1 MPRKLR
7 GRPSPVLWE
16 ESPARRHAQGQR
28 ILRLAGSMYG
38 LGLAVP
44 SFAPGAS
51 KGRGFAAAGAAEGAA
66 AAAAAAVDFL
76 GLPCLDLFAADLDFL
91 SRAATLD
98 MARAA
103 ASGAPA
109 SSRSWVQGGGRGCTG
124 ALPGVRGG
132 AAGGQQWACAHS
144 VPQGGVWDAGR
155 RDLLLD
161 LSRYRLHLDRL
172 SRGQLGEQQ
181 RQVGAGAHA
190 DLLHAQPAR
199 PLRGERVVREQQ
211 RAHALVGERVA
222 AHVERIEHL
231 RDIGEM

>member
-1 MPRKLR
+1 MPIAQQTP
-7 GRPSPVLWE
+7 RPSPVLWE
-16 ESPARRHAQGQR
+16 ESPRGAKACTGSQR

-38 LGLAVP
+38 LDPAVP

-66 AAAAAAVDFL
+66 AAAAATAAVDFL

-103 ASGAPA
+103 APGAPA
-109 SSRSWVQGGGRGCTG
+109 SSRSWVQGGGRGCAG
-124 ALPGVRGG
+124 ALPGVRRG
-132 AAGGQQWACAHS
+132 AAGGQQWACAHR
-144 VPQGGVWDAGR
+144 VPQGGVWDAGGL
-155 RDLLLD
+155 DLSLD
-161 LSRYRLHLDRL
+161 LSRSLSMSISIDLSRSRLHLDRL

-181 RQVGAGAHA
+181 GQVGAGAHA

-199 PLRGERVVREQQ
+199 LISGERVVRQQ
-211 RAHALVGERVA
+211 
-222 AHVERIEHL
+222 
-231 RDIGEM
+231 